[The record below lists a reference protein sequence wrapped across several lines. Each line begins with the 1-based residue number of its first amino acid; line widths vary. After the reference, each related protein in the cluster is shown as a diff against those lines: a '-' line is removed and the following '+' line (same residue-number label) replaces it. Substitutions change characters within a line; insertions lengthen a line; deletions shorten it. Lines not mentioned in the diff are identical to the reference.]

1 MRGKYRVRNDIIRGY
16 FFNEPCERKKEGK
29 EGREKEREKTV
40 GVAVAPG

>member
-1 MRGKYRVRNDIIRGY
+1 MYGTILFAGIFSTNRAK
-16 FFNEPCERKKEGK
+16 ERKKEGK